1 MTPAQTLFAVALG
14 GVTLLVTAFALYVL
28 SSTVWAGRWF
38 TRRRPRPA
46 AKR

>member
-1 MTPAQTLFAVALG
+1 MTLAQMLFAVALG

-38 TRRRPRPA
+38 RSRGAGP
-46 AKR
+46 KR